1 MWTILETNSDKIA
14 HLPQFDESLVLGAP
28 PPAQR
33 SWLAAVSGIFLIIVL
48 FAGLVGQLVFFNKD
62 TLLRD
67 TRVRDLLTGLCTR
80 VACAL
85 PVLRDTEQL
94 RSTFVEVSPH
104 PDYESMLLVRFGI
117 FNAALFAQPHP
128 SVDLSFSN
136 TQQQALAGRRFYPGH
151 YLDASLLSRITI
163 PAGSESLGTLEILDP
178 GQEAVNY
185 TIEFVYEHN

>member
-33 SWLAAVSGIFLIIVL
+33 SWLAAVAGIFLIIVL

-94 RSTFVEVSPH
+94 RSTFVEVSQH

-117 FNAALFAQPHP
+117 FNAALFAQM
-128 SVDLSFSN
+128 V
-136 TQQQALAGRRFYPGH
+136 G
-151 YLDASLLSRITI
+151 
-163 PAGSESLGTLEILDP
+163 
-178 GQEAVNY
+178 
-185 TIEFVYEHN
+185 